1 MFELSGEHI
10 VLVGAM
16 LLFVAVMAGKVAY
29 RFGAPALLLFLGV
42 GMLFGWDFISFN
54 SPQLT
59 QFIGMIA
66 LCIILFSGGMDTQFQ
81 EIKPIIGPGLVLAT
95 VGVVLTALILA
106 AFVSL
111 IAPALGFEMTFP
123 MALLLAATMS
133 STDSASVFSI
143 LRSKKQGL
151 REKLRPLLELESGSN
166 DPMAYMLTVLMIGI
180 LTHEGVSTGIGIN
193 MLNVIVQLVM
203 GALMGY
209 LIGRATVWSINR
221 IHLENTSLY
230 SVLLLAFIFFSFSF
244 TDLVHGNGYLAVY
257 ISGLVVGNYRI
268 TQQRTLRV
276 FFDGFTWLMQIVM
289 FLMLGLLVNTR
300 ELVQPE
306 VLILGGLVGAFMI
319 IAARPLSVFIC
330 LLPFRKFTT
339 RARWYISWVGLRG
352 AVPILF
358 ALYPVVAELPHAD
371 LLFNVVFLSTIISLL
386 VQGTTVSGM
395 ANVLGLS
402 FEEREASFEVNMHE
416 DMTAGM
422 TEVEVNEQMLLSGR
436 TLKEITLPENTLVMM
451 ICRDGDYF
459 VPQGKTELMVGDKLL
474 VITDRKEELASTYR
488 EMGIDEVMKHH

>member
-209 LIGRATVWSINR
+209 LIGRAAVWSINR